1 MKDGALITISKFNY
15 DTPIIVPLWVF
26 FMLIKDSSC
35 QIGSWVYPDYPS

>member
-26 FMLIKDSSC
+26 CHVDERLFMPNWIMGLS
-35 QIGSWVYPDYPS
+35 